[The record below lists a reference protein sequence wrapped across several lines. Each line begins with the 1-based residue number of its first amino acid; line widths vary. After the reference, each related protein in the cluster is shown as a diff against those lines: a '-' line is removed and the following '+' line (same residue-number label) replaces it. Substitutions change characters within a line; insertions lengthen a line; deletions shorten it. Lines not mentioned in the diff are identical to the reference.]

1 MGIVKGDIMRFLE
14 EFLSHGVLPR
24 GTNLSFIS
32 LIAKCDNPQGLG
44 DFRPISHVDCTYKIL
59 AKC

>member
-1 MGIVKGDIMRFLE
+1 MIVVAKWLHFSIHQRVVGIVEGDIMRFLE

-32 LIAKCDNPQGLG
+32 LIAKCD
-44 DFRPISHVDCTYKIL
+44 VIL
-59 AKC
+59 KG